1 MSLLKKSIKSA
12 SGIASVALTLLLAP
26 AIQAGPIG
34 VNGYISVAGSVPY
47 LGYNL
52 GGPVTF
58 SQRTNAPG
66 DGPLAF
72 SDTVSGSAAGYWDG
86 EATTPASASGT
97 LSALVAGNQV
107 SLSGDV
113 AGVPYGLATGSG
125 QLTAYDTLTFQQGGT
140 YELTEIV
147 SGTVDFQ
154 SCDGH
159 QAIDAGVSIGGIAG
173 LADVGFGCQNTFIG
187 SGTQEFQTVF
197 TIGAYTPLNDTLDIT
212 ANVWLDDYP
221 NESAAASITVTAYV
235 DALSG
240 SYTSASGT
248 DYSTP
253 SGTPEPAT
261 WILFAAGAMV
271 TMTAKRTSSSM
282 RQS

>member
-26 AIQAGPIG
+26 AVQAGPIG

-113 AGVPYGLATGSG
+113 AGVPYGLATGVGS
-125 QLTAYDTLTFQQGGT
+125 LLAYDTLTFQQGT

-147 SGTVDFQ
+147 SSNVDFQ
-154 SCDGH
+154 SCDGR
-159 QAIDAGVSIGGIAG
+159 QETDAQVSIGGIATLPG
-173 LADVGFGCQNTFIG
+173 VGFGCQSIFIG
-187 SGTQEFQTVF
+187 SGTQEFQTMF
-197 TIGAYTPLNDTLDIT
+197 TIGADTPTNDTLDIS
-212 ANVWLDDYP
+212 VYDSLQDYP
-221 NESAAASITVTAYV
+221 KESAAASITVTAYV

-261 WILFAAGAMV
+261 WILFAAGALA
-271 TMTAKRTSSSM
+271 TKTLKRRRLSV